1 MPTAMVGEDRPIRVL
16 LVDDDRDDY
25 LLTRELLAEVPGGRF
40 NLGWEGEYTAAV
52 QAVQS
57 GQHDLYLV
65 DYRLGPHDGLE
76 LLAEVK
82 AAGCHPVAILL
93 TGQGRFEIDRDAAD
107 AGFADYLEKSKLDA
121 VILERSIRYALLQKR
136 YEQEL
141 ERQVAERTEE
151 LKRLNAELRAADQ
164 RKDEF
169 LATLAHELRNPLA
182 PIRNAVEVL
191 KLASDDPQAV
201 EQCRAI
207 LGRQT
212 AVMVRL
218 IDDLLDV
225 SRIARDK
232 LNLAREPLDLSEPLS
247 AAVETSRPLLDKA
260 QVKLTIK
267 LPAAPM
273 KVSGDRVRLTQLF
286 SNLLNNAG
294 KYTDAGGTVTL
305 TARSAAGCAVVA
317 VADTGIGIS
326 ATDLPRVFDL
336 FAQVSKNTDRA
347 ASGLGIGLALV
358 KRLAEMHCGTVEVSS
373 PGPGKGAT
381 FTVHLPLLADAEAVR
396 AGR

>member
-1 MPTAMVGEDRPIRVL
+1 MPTATGGDGRAVRVL

-25 LLTRELLAEVPGGRF
+25 LLTRDLLAEVPGGRYD
-40 NLGWEGEYTAAV
+40 LSWEGEYAPAVAAV
-52 QAVQS
+52 RA
-57 GQHDLYLV
+57 GEHDLYLL
-65 DYRLGPHDGLE
+65 DYRLGPRTGLE

-93 TGQGRFEIDRDAAD
+93 TGYGKFEVDREAAA

-121 VILERSIRYALLQKR
+121 VILERSIRYALLQRR

-151 LKRLNAELRAADQ
+151 LKAANAELLTADR

-182 PIRNAVEVL
+182 PIRNAVEIL
-191 KLASDDPQAV
+191 RLAGGDPEAV

-212 AVMVRL
+212 VVMVRL

-225 SRIARDK
+225 SRITRDK
-232 LNLAREPLDLSEPLS
+232 LHLTLESFDLAEVLA

-260 QVKLTIK
+260 EVCLKMVPSARPLR
-267 LPAAPM
+267 
-273 KVSGDRVRLTQLF
+273 VNGDRVRLTQLF

-294 KYTDAGGTVTL
+294 KFTDPGGRVTL
-305 TARSAAGCAVVA
+305 SAVAADGAAVVR
-317 VADTGIGIS
+317 VADTGIGIA

-336 FAQVSKNTDRA
+336 FAQVAKASDRA
-347 ASGLGIGLALV
+347 TGGLGIGLALV
-358 KRLAEMHCGTVEVSS
+358 RRLAEMHGGSVDAAS
-373 PGPGKGAT
+373 PGLGQGAT
-381 FTVHLPLLADAEAVR
+381 LTVRLPLLV
-396 AGR
+396 